1 MKNALKKCLQ
11 EKGYVDIKYI
21 CEMTDRRW
29 DAVIEELGNEIYLNP
44 EKMDL
49 MDITVTMVFHDK
61 ENDISD
67 YLNSLYN

>member
-1 MKNALKKCLQ
+1 MKNVLKKCLQ

-49 MDITVTMVFHDK
+49 MGITVG
-61 ENDISD
+61 
-67 YLNSLYN
+67 